1 MKNTIKGKVYVL
13 GNDIDTDQ
21 IIPAKF
27 LSYDPTLPE
36 EKKYFGKYALYG
48 VPTGQKGLPEG
59 NTPFIQNDEFSSE
72 YKIIIAG
79 KNFGCGSSREH
90 APLALNVAGAE
101 AVIANS
107 YARIFYRN
115 SINGGYIIPL
125 ETASYL
131 NSQFKTG
138 DLAEIDL
145 QKYTIKNLDSK
156 HEYSLQPLG
165 EIISILE
172 AGDIFEY
179 GKKLGIK

>member
-79 KNFGCGSSREH
+79 KNFGCGSSREQ
-90 APLALNVAGAE
+90 APVALKEAGVGL
-101 AVIANS
+101 VIAES
-107 YARIFYRN
+107 FARIFRRN
-115 SINGGYIIPL
+115 AINIGIPVL
-125 ETASYL
+125 EADL
-131 NSQFKTG
+131 RGQFKDGETISVDIAKG
-138 DLAEIDL
+138 LIFKDNITFYAAPLSRNVLA
-145 QKYTIKNLDSK
+145 T
-156 HEYSLQPLG
+156 
-165 EIISILE
+165 LE
-172 AGDIFEY
+172 AGGLIERVRRE
-179 GKKLGIK
+179 LGVEKRW